1 MKKMIILLLTAVL
14 TLSLGITAYADEK
27 TEAGKGEPEKN
38 EAEEGGTERAVYADN
53 GIAIDYPEEFDQDLL
68 KGIFSASPKGVL
80 PSFGVGVVSFYYLAI
95 PMEEMDAISLRGNG
109 EYLPEDMEYLSSKY
123 GDLGT
128 LYSIDGGRS
137 LEDFLAMEQSAD
149 IPADEIYEL
158 GKAED
163 VSFFYHFVPE
173 EKVEEYLKSIAP
185 AYQEEYQM
193 LKKDLEEVLKNAEF
207 FVPIVPGGGLV
218 GSTLDFETEDLDGN
232 KVKGS
237 DIFAKNKITMI
248 NFWTTWCGNC
258 LNEMA
263 DLVEINKRL
272 AEKDVEIIGICIDA
286 DTKLEACK
294 AIVEEYKIDFPI
306 LLPFEGLEYVLEIPG
321 FPTSYFVDSEGTIL
335 SVPYVG
341 APMDRSNYETFI
353 DSLLNGEEPVQD
365 NPSPVAANDGETY
378 RVIVS
383 DENGDPLKGTTV
395 QFCSDSMC
403 MFGKTDENGVAEFA
417 QEKGVYKVH
426 ILKAPEG
433 YVKPVAE
440 FETSEDYCDVC
451 FTLQKAE

>member
-27 TEAGKGEPEKN
+27 TEAEQ
-38 EAEEGGTERAVYADN
+38 GGTERVVYEDN

-68 KGIFSASPKGVL
+68 KGVFSTSPMGVL

-95 PMEEMDAISLRGNG
+95 PAEELDAISLRGEG
-109 EYLPEDMEYLSSKY
+109 EYTPEDKEYLSSKY

-128 LYSIDGGRS
+128 VYSINGGRS
-137 LEDFLAMEQSAD
+137 LEDFLAMDESAD
-149 IPADEIYEL
+149 IPADEIYDL
-158 GKAED
+158 GKAGD
-163 VSFFYHFVPE
+163 VSFFYRAVPE
-173 EKVEEYLKSIAP
+173 AKVEECLKNFAP
-185 AYQEEYQM
+185 AYQEEYQR
-193 LKKDLEEVLKNAEF
+193 LKKDLEEALKNAEY
-207 FVPIVPGGGLV
+207 FVPEVPGDGLV
-218 GSTLDFETEDLDGN
+218 GSTLDFETEDVDGN
-232 KVKGS
+232 KVKSS

-248 NFWTTWCGNC
+248 NFWATWCGNC
-258 LNEMA
+258 LNEME
-263 DLVEINKRL
+263 DLVQINKRL
-272 AEKDVEIIGICIDA
+272 AEKDVAIIGICTDA
-286 DTKLEACK
+286 DTKLEDCK
-294 AIVEEYKIDFPI
+294 AIVEEYKIDFPT
-306 LLPFEGLEYVLEIPG
+306 LLPFEGFDEALELPG

-341 APMDRSNYETFI
+341 APQDRSNYETFI

-365 NPSPVAANDGETY
+365 NPSPVVANDGETY

-383 DENGDPLKGTTV
+383 DENGDPLKGVTV

-440 FETSEDYCDVC
+440 FDTSEDYCDVC